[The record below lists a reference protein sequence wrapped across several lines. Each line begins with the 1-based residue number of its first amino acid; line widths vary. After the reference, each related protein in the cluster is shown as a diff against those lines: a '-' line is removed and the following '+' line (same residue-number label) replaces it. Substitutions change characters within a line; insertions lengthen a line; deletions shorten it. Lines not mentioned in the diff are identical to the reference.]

1 MTSHPIQDNCDLRLL
16 VHSMA
21 TPDTTNVVTLLEDE
35 TVRSLTPEEAL
46 VQWILDLPDE
56 AAVDRAAEYALRA
69 IDGGA
74 DNSPQL
80 DKLCDYLR
88 QAKVA
93 GTEAPVRRSRSNR
106 R

>member
-1 MTSHPIQDNCDLRLL
+1 MTSYPIQDDCDLGIL
-16 VHSMA
+16 VRSLA
-21 TPDTTNVVTLLEDE
+21 PTDTTNVVTLHDDE

-74 DNSPQL
+74 RNSPQL

-93 GTEAPVRRSRSNR
+93 AAEAPVRRSRSNR